1 MCDLLQPEIHPIE
14 NPPSL
19 KTAPWNETQG
29 RSEHPIQKYHHLKIR
44 RWRKFDSHVTPNY
57 DEYEKSAQKNV
68 DAVLEYIIIN
78 HHQLC
83 DYACILEETD
93 FETGPIHNFP
103 TFMTLD
109 WVIWHNVM

>member
-1 MCDLLQPEIHPIE
+1 MAEI
-14 NPPSL
+14 
-19 KTAPWNETQG
+19 
-29 RSEHPIQKYHHLKIR
+29 
-44 RWRKFDSHVTPNY
+44 DSHVTPNY

-68 DAVLEYIIIN
+68 DAVLEYSIIN

-93 FETGPIHNFP
+93 FEIGPIHNFP

-109 WVIWHNVM
+109 RVIWYNVM